1 MGENVTMPPAVNT
14 EVRIGRMLL
23 RNPVTVA
30 SGTFGYASE
39 FSGFL
44 DLRELGAVTTKT
56 ITLRPRRGNPPPRT
70 CETPAGMLNSVG
82 LENPGIDVFLRDKL
96 PYIAGYKVPVIVSIA
111 SESGNREFVELAGR
125 LDRCRDAAAI
135 ELNISCPNLR
145 HKTESKGAYLIAQDA
160 RATYRL
166 VKAVRAAT
174 KKTII
179 TKLSPNVTD
188 IGTIAEAAEAA
199 GSDALSMINTIS
211 GMSIDIESRRPKIGA
226 VVGGLS
232 GPAIRPVAVRMV
244 WETSKRVRI
253 PIIGMG
259 GIGDTSDALEFI
271 MAGASAVG
279 VGTGNFLRPSAAAG
293 IARGIKEYLR
303 LHRIGNI
310 NALRKGLKY
319 AR

>member
-1 MGENVTMPPAVNT
+1 MPPAVKT
-14 EVRIGRMLL
+14 EVKIGRMIL

-39 FSGFL
+39 FAGFL

-56 ITLRPRRGNPPPRT
+56 ITLKPRRGNLPPRT

-111 SESGNREFVELAGR
+111 SESDDREFIEMAKR
-125 LDRCRDAAAI
+125 LDTCLDAAAI
-135 ELNISCPNLR
+135 ELNISCPNVR
-145 HKTESKGAYLIAQDA
+145 HKKVGTGAYLIAQDA

-188 IGTIAEAAEAA
+188 IVSIAAAAEEA
-199 GSDALSMINTIS
+199 GSDALSMINTIA
-211 GMSIDIESRRPKIGA
+211 GMSIDVGSRRPRIGA
-226 VVGGLS
+226 VLGGLS

-259 GIGDTSDALEFI
+259 GISDTSGALEFI

-279 VGTGNFLRPSAAAG
+279 VGTGNFLQPSLSAG
-293 IARGIKEYLR
+293 IARGIKEYMR
-303 LHRIGNI
+303 EHRIGNI
-310 NALRKGLKY
+310 KMLREGLKY
-319 AR
+319 AC